1 MLESFSTKAVELID
15 YAKVLA
21 KEEFEASNK
30 VFIVTTYHLLLAMF
44 ITSDTICKFLLNE
57 NEIIIDDLEKT
68 YLEIENNE
76 TSGNIFSKQFENLV
90 NSSIDIAKQT
100 NSEYVYDEHLFF
112 AMLENIDC
120 LGTVILQNLNLN
132 ISELKQDIIDIFSFY
147 EEDVITLEKKEKKDL
162 RFLTNISHI
171 DNIHPYISR
180 SNYIEQMIYIINKRQ
195 KNNPLLIGQAGV
207 GKTALVYGLS
217 KRIDKDIYELDLGS
231 LMAGTKYRGEMEEK
245 LLDAVEY
252 VKEMN
257 GILFIDEIHNIVGA
271 GSNEGSLDIANI
283 IKPYLSKNEI
293 NVIAATT
300 LDEYYKYI
308 EKDKALTRRFQTI
321 FIDEPTKDETYEIL
335 KGIKHKYD
343 EFYHVDINDE
353 LIKYIIDLTDLY
365 ILNKPFPDKA
375 IDTLDEALSRFLIKN
390 IDLKTLVSEVIN
402 ERQGINIPSI
412 NDIYNIKLHYEEL
425 RNLYLRKIYP
435 LELTKNLGVVGTDK
449 NFNLNHL
456 LIDLYSVFKLK
467 KEMLLEIDLN
477 DFPTIES
484 LSNLIGTSKGY
495 IGYDQGGL
503 LYNHILKYPVQV
515 IYLKNFDKAF
525 YGVKLFFNN
534 LFSKEKVVDSHQRN
548 IFLKNTLF
556 IVETNQSTNDLGFLS
571 SNKLT
576 HKQYDV
582 VIKCNKDDHNEIIN
596 KLLKKG
602 IIIDGIKTLTDKQQ
616 ISVYYHAVKKP
627 IGKYKIVIENEQ
639 IKLEQLENVK

>member
-1 MLESFSTKAVELID
+1 MSALSGLKK
-15 YAKVLA
+15 Y
-21 KEEFEASNK
+21 
-30 VFIVTTYHLLLAMF
+30 
-44 ITSDTICKFLLNE
+44 
-57 NEIIIDDLEKT
+57 EIIGT
-68 YLEIENNE
+68 V
-76 TSGNIFSKQFENLV
+76 FSKQFESLV

-112 AMLENIDC
+112 AMLENISC
-120 LGTVILQNLNLN
+120 LGTLVLQHLNLN
-132 ISELKQDIIDIFSFY
+132 IDELKQDIIDIFSFY

-162 RFLTNISHI
+162 RFLTNISNI
-171 DNIHPYISR
+171 QNIHPYISR
-180 SNYIEQMIYIINKRQ
+180 NNYIEQMIYIINKRQ

-207 GKTALVYGLS
+207 GKTALVYGFS
-217 KRIDKDIYELDLGS
+217 KRIDKEIYELDLGG
-231 LMAGTKYRGEMEEK
+231 LVAGTKYRGEMEEK

-252 VKEMN
+252 VKEVN

-293 NVIAATT
+293 KVIAATT

-321 FIDEPTKDETYEIL
+321 FIDEPSKDETFDIL
-335 KGIKHKYD
+335 KGIKYKYD

-375 IDTLDEALSRFLIKN
+375 IDTLDEALSRYSIINK
-390 IDLKTLVSEVIN
+390 DLKTLIIEVIN

-425 RNLYLRKIYP
+425 RNMYLRKIYP
-435 LELTKNLGVVGTDK
+435 LELTKNLGIVGVDK

-456 LIDLYSVFKLK
+456 LMDLYNVFKFK

-477 DFPTIES
+477 DYPSFES

-495 IGYDQGGL
+495 VGYDQGGL
-503 LYNHILKYPVQV
+503 LYNHILKYPIQV
-515 IYLKNFDKAF
+515 IYIKNFDKVVQS
-525 YGVKLFFNN
+525 VKLFFNN
-534 LFSKEKVVDSHQRN
+534 LFTKEKIVDSHQRN

-556 IVETNQSTNDLGFLS
+556 IVETNQVINELGFVHS
-571 SNKLT
+571 SKFYNK
-576 HKQYDV
+576 QFDI
-582 VIKCNKDDHNEIIN
+582 VIKGSKDEHNEITN

-602 IIIDGIKTLTDKQQ
+602 IIIDGIKTLTEKEQVA
-616 ISVYYHAVKKP
+616 VYYHAVKKP
-627 IGKYKIVIENEQ
+627 IGKYKVIFENEQ